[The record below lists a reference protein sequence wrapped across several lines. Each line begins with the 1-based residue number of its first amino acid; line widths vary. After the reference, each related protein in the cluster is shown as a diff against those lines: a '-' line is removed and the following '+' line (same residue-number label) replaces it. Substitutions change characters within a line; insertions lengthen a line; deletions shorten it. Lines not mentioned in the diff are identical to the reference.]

1 VRTAADRRSTCRLGW
16 MTRPLASRVE
26 TAETARQ
33 PARGKMW
40 HLRHSGAPCILRTG
54 SAPHDVVLRTVLG
67 DVSAVECLTVLLSA
81 EATSGA

>member
-1 VRTAADRRSTCRLGW
+1 MPTRMDDEAIGVESGNSRDGEAAGTGK
-16 MTRPLASRVE
+16 
-26 TAETARQ
+26 

>member
-1 VRTAADRRSTCRLGW
+1 
-16 MTRPLASRVE
+16 MPTRMDDEAIGVSRVE

-54 SAPHDVVLRTVLG
+54 SAPHDVVLRTALG